1 MTNVADLS
9 VALWTLI
16 IAYLMHSSMIN
27 AGNMWWLKKNDDRLY
42 MAVAFGFPMVISTLP
57 WATDN
62 VSGAQEVS

>member
-1 MTNVADLS
+1 M
-9 VALWTLI
+9 ALWTLI

-62 VSGAQEVS
+62 VSGAQGVS